1 MVACIFILFGEVAVQ
16 RFLSMTEIIG
26 YNSKWDWTDQSSW
39 EDNLHFNLAMMAK
52 TFEFKLCQI

>member
-1 MVACIFILFGEVAVQ
+1 MVACIFILFGEVAVL

-26 YNSKWDWTDQSSW
+26 HLSKWDLTDDSSW
-39 EDNLHFNLAMMAK
+39 EENVHFNMAMMAK